1 MFAGRFDTASL
12 WAEQAFTNLPSFPM
26 VVAVIAACHAL
37 AGRTEQAREAMHHLR
52 ALDPELRVANL
63 GEWLPIRRVEHVE
76 TFRDGLRKA
85 GLPE

>member
-12 WAEQAFTNLPSFPM
+12 WAEQAFTNLPSFLM

-37 AGRTEQAREAMHHLR
+37 AGRTEQALEAMHHLR